1 MGRCS
6 KFHLQVMDS
15 LPVNL
20 FVIILVMIDLSTI
33 LYYLLS
39 DSTVPSED
47 ELDKLE
53 EAVMQDQLNAA
64 MGTQDNAPALETEAF
79 YAHAQ
84 PTWMFAL
91 SLAVVSCLLID
102 LTLRQIGQ
110 GNRFWKNRWNVFDTV
125 VLWLSIIAIIIRKIA
140 DTVDALGMDSVVVLR
155 VISRVAVVLRVMRV
169 IINLRRINKLGGH
182 IRKKFRSIV
191 SQNKR

>member
-1 MGRCS
+1 
-6 KFHLQVMDS
+6 MDS

-20 FVIILVMIDLSTI
+20 VVIILVMIDLITI

-39 DSTVPSED
+39 DSNVPSED
-47 ELDKLE
+47 ELNELE
-53 EAVMQDQLNAA
+53 DAIMKDEMNAET
-64 MGTQDNAPALETEAF
+64 GIQHNAPILETEE
-79 YAHAQ
+79 YDAHAQ
-84 PTWMFAL
+84 PIWMFAL

-140 DTVDALGMDSVVVLR
+140 DAAKNLGMDSVVVLR
-155 VISRVAVVLRVMRV
+155 IISRVAVVLRVMRV

-182 IRKKFRSIV
+182 ITKQLRSIV